1 MLEPAVTIAPSS
13 LQFPLA
19 VNKKITQHLI
29 LSHNGATALTFKVK
43 TTSPA
48 RYGVRP
54 PRGILPPGSE
64 QHVAITLRA
73 QPLLPPD
80 ALDCQDRFKVFLM
93 PLGDESHERSLSPDS
108 RARFLAELWDSE
120 ETAKKATIHKIK
132 CSFTPDGVPS
142 DGALARRGE
151 GLRADE
157 RAPSEGASC
166 DAGNA
171 RSACSCSSLSHAL
184 PAAPP
189 AWSTHEPASRAAA
202 RSAAGS
208 AGSSTATRRV
218 SPGRLAQTSCC
229 LEETKQLGLRRR
241 QGYMF
246 GMT

>member
-171 RSACSCSSLSHAL
+171 RSACSCSRSPTPYQQRRPHGLRMNPLLAPPLAPPLAQPVAAL
-184 PAAPP
+184 PRGE
-189 AWSTHEPASRAAA
+189 SLRAASPK
-202 RSAAGS
+202 RAA
-208 AGSSTATRRV
+208 V
-218 SPGRLAQTSCC
+218 
-229 LEETKQLGLRRR
+229 
-241 QGYMF
+241 
-246 GMT
+246 